1 MTPTT
6 QATAALLTPPGR
18 GGIATIAL
26 TGPAS
31 LHLLARVFRARPGSE
46 PPHAIAPPDKL
57 QLGEVFD
64 ADGPID
70 EALVAV
76 TPRGLEI
83 NLHGGPVGVHR
94 LLDYLARLGAQRV
107 APGKARPLLDAT
119 HPQWNNPAIGEE
131 LLAALPG
138 AASLLVVRM
147 LSVQWSA
154 GLSELARTALDE
166 LATDRAEQLRQAA
179 AGLEIMRRLT
189 DPPEVVLAGAPNA
202 GKSSL
207 ANALIGRDV
216 SIVHDTAGTTRD
228 WVRELTCPAGRPIW
242 LTDTAGLWQAEQDLD
257 AEAVRR
263 AWDCID
269 QADLV
274 ILCTPAGS
282 QPTPLPREIHAP
294 LLAVATKADLAAPDA
309 LRAEPLAISTHTGVG
324 LDALRAAMVARLD
337 LAELN
342 ESVPRAFTA
351 RQAALLTA
359 AADALDAGAIDTA
372 WTGLD
377 TLLTLSATQGD
388 TCCCAAR

>member
-1 MTPTT
+1 MTHRPETT
-6 QATAALLTPPGR
+6 ASLLTPPGR

-46 PPHAIAPPDKL
+46 PPHALAAPGKL
-57 QLGEVFD
+57 QLGVVFD

-94 LLDYLARLGAQRV
+94 LLDHLGQLGAQRI
-107 APGKARPLLDAT
+107 APGKARPLVDAT

-138 AASLLVVRM
+138 AASLLVARA
-147 LSVQWSA
+147 LSAQWSA
-154 GLSELARTALDE
+154 GLSELARAALDE
-166 LATDRAEQLRQAA
+166 PAADRAEQLRQAA

-207 ANALIGRDV
+207 ANALLGREV
-216 SIVHDTAGTTRD
+216 SIVHATAGTTRD

-242 LTDTAGLWQAEQDLD
+242 LTDTAGLWETAEALD

-274 ILCTPAGS
+274 VLCNPADS
-282 QPTPLPREIHAP
+282 EPAPLPQEIHAP
-294 LLAVATKADLAAPDA
+294 VLHVATKTDLAADGAATPA
-309 LRAEPLAISTHTGVG
+309 GAVAVSAQTGAG
-324 LDALRAAMVARLD
+324 LDALRTAMVDRLG
-337 LAELN
+337 LAELD
-342 ESVPRAFTA
+342 ETAPRAFTA
-351 RQAALLTA
+351 RQAELLTA
-359 AADALDAGAIDTA
+359 AADALAAGQVDSLRKHLAE
-372 WTGLD
+372 
-377 TLLTLSATQGD
+377 LLLGPG
-388 TCCCAAR
+388 